1 MDFSKQYMKITDT
14 KQLWALEKKSFRGF
28 MIGSIATFIFIL
40 IYFIVN
46 DIIKYFY
53 IEELRQNQIASSK
66 FNQSEFIQSL
76 VPQVFSDIIYGIFAI
91 GALVLSVRGIVRSYR
106 NKTFKYIDNLSILF
120 NWFLVF
126 IYIINL
132 IISLWTRKMS
142 NPDMNQSK
150 YLIPAIVLEVVG
162 PISIII
168 LYFVF
173 VRETKFIKFAF
184 LRAEQIEE
192 YSKNVGELGSLF
204 GINLEQNSYNEANNF
219 GSENK
224 ANKATAENKNNKRF
238 ETLMSMNNE
247 KLYGIAQT
255 LNISGFHDLEKEKLV
270 NLILNI
276 LEANEKKKEA
286 TATSKDTLEKVDII
300 DDKTD
305 KNNNETMTN

>member
-14 KQLWALEKKSFRGF
+14 KKLWGLEKKSFRGF

-132 IISLWTRKMS
+132 IISLWTRKIS

-224 ANKATAENKNNKRF
+224 ANKATVENKNNKRF